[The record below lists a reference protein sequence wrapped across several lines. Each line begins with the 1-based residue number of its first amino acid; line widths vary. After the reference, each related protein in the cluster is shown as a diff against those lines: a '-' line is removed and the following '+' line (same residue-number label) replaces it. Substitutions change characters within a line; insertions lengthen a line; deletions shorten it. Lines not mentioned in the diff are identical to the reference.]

1 MAIGYTAEKF
11 VWAVDRAAR
20 TAYPVH
26 RDLVA
31 LDPDRFTVDEKHPVT
46 DERGML
52 LPSKPVGTQTPPKKP
67 RLTTADE
74 AKED

>member
-31 LDPDRFTVDEKHPVT
+31 HDPDRFDVDERHPVT

-52 LPSKPVGTQTPPKKP
+52 LPSKPVGSLTPQKKTT
-67 RLTTADE
+67 RSTADE